1 MNQMIDRRLHMSKA
15 QKLKAITMRIHSLP
29 TLPQVV
35 KKLTTMV
42 ESPDVTAKDVGKLIS
57 SDQILAA
64 KVLKLVNSPF
74 YGFPGRISS
83 ISHAIILLGFNVI
96 KGVVLSASVFDI
108 MEKSMVGLW
117 EHSLGS
123 AIVSGTISRTLGLNE
138 PEEISTAAL
147 LHDIGKVLVRVSLSD
162 DYDAIASMVQS
173 REVTFREAELEVLG
187 VDHAQIGSWLAQEWS
202 LPERIAIP
210 ITVHHAPQETPKLAE
225 RVAVVHIAD
234 SIVRAFG
241 VGNAGDTWVTR
252 IEQPVWDL
260 LGMDTVNLDDLMKQ
274 IQMDLEAVD
283 NYKMSA

>member
-1 MNQMIDRRLHMSKA
+1 MSKA
-15 QKLKAITMRIHSLP
+15 QQLKTITKRIQSLP

-35 KKLTTMV
+35 QKLTTMV

-57 SDQILAA
+57 SDQVLSA

-96 KGVVLSASVFDI
+96 KGVVLSASVFDL

-117 EHSLGS
+117 EHSLGT
-123 AIVSGTISRTLGLNE
+123 AVVSGTISRTLGLNE

-162 DYDAIASMVQS
+162 DYEKIASLVQS
-173 REVTFREAELEVLG
+173 KGCTFREAEIEVLG
-187 VDHAQIGSWLAQEWS
+187 VDHAEIGSWLAEEWG
-202 LPERIAIP
+202 LPERLSIP
-210 ITVHHAPQETPKLAE
+210 ITYHHDPDSAVKLRE
-225 RVAVVHIAD
+225 RVCVVHIAD

-241 VGNAGDTWVTR
+241 TGSGGDPWVNQISAGAWEFIGIDMA
-252 IEQPVWDL
+252 DL
-260 LGMDTVNLDDLMKQ
+260 TSLMKQ
-274 IQMDLEAVD
+274 IMVDLEEVD
-283 NYKMSA
+283 NYRL